1 MRLMVSPLQL
11 FSGLPHYGKC
21 AKQQNNRCGEP
32 LVRKNCS
39 QTAYQAKA
47 VYRTV
52 SITMPDRTVQPERK
66 PAFARPSG
74 TTTSATAPAAKR
86 NTTTDSS
93 TASDRCMCSILG
105 VFTTPIQQVHLN
117 YKIII
122 RIRHYSTVLYCKRKN
137 PNLITVQYSTTYS
150 TVFNMSCT
158 VSYEL
163 E

>member
-74 TTTSATAPAAKR
+74 TTTSATAPRGQAEYDTITITVRALHLCKCNR
-86 NTTTDSS
+86 CKCSS
-93 TASDRCMCSILG
+93 SEPSRLRPNQ
-105 VFTTPIQQVHLN
+105 FTKNNNIKL
-117 YKIII
+117 K
-122 RIRHYSTVLYCKRKN
+122 KRKN
-137 PNLITVQYSTTYS
+137 QIS
-150 TVFNMSCT
+150 FNIQCM
-158 VSYEL
+158 
-163 E
+163 